1 MVSDFSRIITL
12 LRKEKGVTQKQA
24 AEDLGVSQA
33 LLSHYEKGIRECG
46 LEFVVRVA
54 DYYGVSCDYLLG
66 RSADRS
72 GLTLSVEDIPSPEGA
87 KDGVFRGSVL
97 PTFNKKLISNS
108 LNILY
113 DKLNACPDKGLV
125 GEISGYLMLAVYKM
139 FRLVYGAGPKNTS
152 SMFGVKKNLYG
163 GYSDAAMHIAESNVK
178 AILAGEDIGLG
189 APLKDTSAFAMTTES
204 LSRDYPLYATSL
216 LTSGGLGTMGYG
228 LGAALGAK
236 MGRPEKTVINIAGDG
251 CFRMNMNE
259 IATAGRYNIPVIEVV
274 INNHV
279 LGMVRQWQ
287 NLFYGERYSQ
297 TVLED
302 AVDFVK
308 LAEAMGVQGR
318 RVTTKEEF
326 NEALQYAI
334 GLGKPYLIDCQIDS
348 DDKVFPMVP
357 AGKPIETVFD
367 QDDLKK

>member
-54 DYYGVSCDYLLG
+54 DYYGVSW
-66 RSADRS
+66 
-72 GLTLSVEDIPSPEGA
+72 DIPSPEGA

-216 LTSGGLGTMGYG
+216 LNLIKTSE
-228 LGAALGAK
+228 A
-236 MGRPEKTVINIAGDG
+236 RIEK
-251 CFRMNMNE
+251 E
-259 IATAGRYNIPVIEVV
+259 
-274 INNHV
+274 
-279 LGMVRQWQ
+279 
-287 NLFYGERYSQ
+287 
-297 TVLED
+297 
-302 AVDFVK
+302 K
-308 LAEAMGVQGR
+308 
-318 RVTTKEEF
+318 
-326 NEALQYAI
+326 
-334 GLGKPYLIDCQIDS
+334 
-348 DDKVFPMVP
+348 
-357 AGKPIETVFD
+357 
-367 QDDLKK
+367 